1 MFKQKIEM
9 SGHVRMV
16 TNGPERGRMLQGDF
30 DNLILNQGLE
40 RIGTGAPLGA
50 CQVGT
55 GTSAASVTQSAL
67 DSFVAGTGSLIAQ
80 SNTFVTGA
88 TPYWS
93 CTFTYRFAEGA
104 AAGIL
109 AEVGMGWAAT
119 GSNLFSRARI
129 LDAGGNPTTITV
141 LSSESLDVEYT
152 LRFYIPLTD
161 VTGSRMM
168 FGVMTDY
175 VVRATDVSSGDLWGV
190 SWFALGTPDN
200 SAVLLCY
207 AAPSPLG
214 TINQRPSGVY
224 IGGPTS
230 SSAEAY
236 VGNSLRLVGNANLS
250 LSDGNAAGGIGAA
263 IFSVRRV
270 YNGSFGS
277 PAAFQVS
284 FDPPVAKTSD
294 YLATFRFAISWA
306 RKT

>member
-1 MFKQKIEM
+1 MLTQKIEM
-9 SGHVRMV
+9 SGHFRLV
-16 TNGPERGRMLQGDF
+16 TNGPERGRMVQGDF
-30 DNLILNQGLE
+30 DNLILDQGLE
-40 RIGTGAPLGA
+40 RIGTAAAITA
-50 CQVGT
+50 CQVGS
-55 GTSAASVTQSAL
+55 GTSSPSTTQSAL
-67 DSFVAGTGSLIAQ
+67 DSHVAGTSSLIAQ
-80 SNTFVTGA
+80 NNTYVAGA
-88 TPYWS
+88 TPYWN

-109 AEVGMGWAAT
+109 AEVGMGWAT
-119 GSNLFSRARI
+119 SGSTLFSRARI
-129 LDAGGNPTTITV
+129 LDGASSPTTITV

-168 FGVMTDY
+168 FGVMTNY
-175 VVRATDVSSGDLWGV
+175 VVRATDVASELWGV
-190 SWFALGTPDN
+190 SLLALGEPDN
-200 SAVLLCY
+200 SATLYCY
-207 AAPSPLG
+207 EAPSPLG
-214 TINQRPSGVY
+214 TINQRPSGVL
-224 IGGPTS
+224 ISDQAS

-250 LSDGNAAGGIGAA
+250 LSEGNAAGGIGAA